1 MFENATLLVTGGTG
15 SFGNDFIRLILDQHH
30 PAEVI
35 VFSRDEKKQH
45 DMRLALADPRVSF
58 VIGDVR
64 DREQV
69 MMAMRGVD
77 YVFHAAALK
86 QVPSC
91 EFFPM
96 EAVQTNVLGTNNVL
110 DAAEAHGVR
119 KLVVLS
125 TDKAVYP
132 INAMGLTK
140 ALMEKLTLARAKA
153 PRTTVTLCGVRYG
166 NVMYSRGS
174 VIPLFV
180 QQIKSGQPITI
191 TNPAM
196 TRLLLPLAEAVK
208 LVTFAMEHGQ
218 QGDLFVRK
226 APTATVEDLCT
237 AVLNLFDVEHEVRMI
252 GTREGEK
259 LHEVLVTAEEIARAE
274 EFDEYYRIP
283 CHLRRDYVRYY
294 SEGDVAQ
301 KYTEEGYTS
310 ENAQRLTVR
319 QVEQL
324 LLTLP
329 EMQEE
334 LAAFPGR
341 GIRRQK
347 VA

>member
-1 MFENATLLVTGGTG
+1 M
-15 SFGNDFIRLILDQHH
+15 
-30 PAEVI
+30 I

-45 DMRLALADPRVSF
+45 DMRLAFNDDRLQF

-64 DREQV
+64 EANSINS
-69 MMAMRGVD
+69 AMRGVN

-96 EAVQTNVLGTNNVL
+96 EAVRTNIQGTENVLE
-110 DAAEAHGVR
+110 AAERHGVK

-132 INAMGLTK
+132 VNAMGLSK
-140 ALMEKLTLARAKA
+140 AMMEKLMIARSKTY
-153 PRTTVTLCGVRYG
+153 RSETVYCGVRYG

-180 QQIKSGQPITI
+180 QQIKAGQPLTI
-191 TNPAM
+191 TEPAM
-196 TRLLLPLAEAVK
+196 TRLLLPLSEAVK
-208 LVTFAMEHGQ
+208 LVTFAMEHGSQ
-218 QGDLFVRK
+218 ADMFVRK
-226 APTATVEDLCT
+226 ATAATVEDLGK
-237 AVLNLFDVEHEVRMI
+237 AVCNLFDVPYAAKIIGVRD
-252 GTREGEK
+252 GEK
-259 LHEVLVTAEEIARAE
+259 THEVLVSPAEFLRAE
-274 EFDEYYRIP
+274 EFDEYYRLAFAGP
-283 CHLRRDYVRYY
+283 LDYEAYFSQGHENVYAT
-294 SEGDVAQ
+294 D
-301 KYTEEGYTS
+301 GYTS

-319 QVEQL
+319 QIEQL

-329 EMQEE
+329 EVQQE
-334 LAAFPGR
+334 LSTWTGNRFLR
-341 GIRRQK
+341 KR

>member
-15 SFGNDFIRLILDQHH
+15 SFGNDFIRLILDRHD
-30 PAEVI
+30 PAEII

-45 DMRLALADPRVSF
+45 DMRLALDDPRVSF

-64 DREQV
+64 DRNHV

-96 EAVQTNVLGTNNVL
+96 EAVQTNILGTNNLL
-110 DAAEAHGVR
+110 DAAEFHHVR

-153 PRTTVTLCGVRYG
+153 PRTAVTLCGVRYG

-180 QQIKSGQPITI
+180 QQIKAGLPITL
-191 TNPAM
+191 TNPSM

-208 LVTFAMEHGQ
+208 LVTFAMEHGH
-218 QGDLFVRK
+218 QGDFFVRK

-237 AVLNLFDVEHEVRMI
+237 AVMNLFDADNEVRVI
-252 GTREGEK
+252 GTRDGEK
-259 LHEVLVTAEEIARAE
+259 VHEVLVTAEEIARAE

-283 CHLRRDYVRYY
+283 CHLQRDYVRYF
-294 SEGDVAQ
+294 SEGDIARR
-301 KYTEEGYTS
+301 YNTEGYTS
-310 ENAQRLTVR
+310 ENAERLSVR
-319 QVEQL
+319 QIEQL
-324 LLTLP
+324 LLSLP
-329 EMQEE
+329 EIQAE
-334 LAAFPGR
+334 LQGYARPMRQTRRAA
-341 GIRRQK
+341 
-347 VA
+347 